1 MTSIRWTRLHHHALS
16 SIHNFKFLLFYTG
29 RNNGPVQSCMGVHS
43 AWLWICVP
51 RTVKHTLPRGW
62 ICCPVRVRWW
72 ALDGS
77 RLPRG
82 KILTHIFISQMRRV
96 TFVVLQL
103 YICDAAMDTNVFT
116 GEKFT
121 CPEGEMVVLDIA
133 NGNPF
138 NYTCVDRTLR
148 EYINGARKLM
158 DNQ

>member
-1 MTSIRWTRLHHHALS
+1 MRL
-16 SIHNFKFLLFYTG
+16 
-29 RNNGPVQSCMGVHS
+29 
-43 AWLWICVP
+43 
-51 RTVKHTLPRGW
+51 
-62 ICCPVRVRWW
+62 
-72 ALDGS
+72 
-77 RLPRG
+77 
-82 KILTHIFISQMRRV
+82 V

-148 EYINGARKLM
+148 EYINGARKIM